1 VSLETIDFDRLNFR
15 SGDTVLDLGCG
26 EGRHSISARLQADIH
41 VVGLDLSR
49 RDLLTAK
56 QRLDDF
62 NLGGNDHCNFIQ
74 GSGLALPFAD
84 NSFDQ
89 VICSEVLE
97 HIVDYQGVL
106 QEIKRVLKPGGLF
119 AVSVPRYFPE
129 WVCWVLSS
137 AYHEV
142 PGGHLR
148 IFRTSQL
155 KTAVTNL
162 HMGFLSRHWAHSL
175 HVPYWWLRCAFWQR
189 GEQTPIVARYHRLLV
204 WDLMQKPWIT
214 RTLERVLNPLLGKS
228 VALYFRNS
236 SDA

>member
-1 VSLETIDFDRLNFR
+1 MSLETIDFDRLNFR
-15 SGDTVLDLGCG
+15 PGDTVLDLGCG

-56 QRLDDF
+56 QRLNDF
-62 NLGGNDHCNFIQ
+62 NLGANDNCNFIQ
-74 GSGLALPFAD
+74 GSGLVLPFAD

-129 WVCWVLSS
+129 WVC
-137 AYHEV
+137 
-142 PGGHLR
+142 
-148 IFRTSQL
+148 
-155 KTAVTNL
+155 
-162 HMGFLSRHWAHSL
+162 
-175 HVPYWWLRCAFWQR
+175 
-189 GEQTPIVARYHRLLV
+189 
-204 WDLMQKPWIT
+204 
-214 RTLERVLNPLLGKS
+214 
-228 VALYFRNS
+228 
-236 SDA
+236 

>member
-1 VSLETIDFDRLNFR
+1 MSLETIDFDRLNFR
-15 SGDTVLDLGCG
+15 PGDTVLDLGCG

-49 RDLLTAK
+49 RDLLTATH
-56 QRLDDF
+56 RLDDF
-62 NLGGNDHCNFIQ
+62 NLGAYDHCNFIQ
-74 GSGLALPFAD
+74 GSGLTLPFSD

-129 WVCWVLSS
+129 WVCWMLSS

-155 KTAVTNL
+155 KNAVTNL
-162 HMGFLSRHWAHSL
+162 HMRFLSRHWAHSL

-214 RTLERVLNPLLGKS
+214 RTLERLRNPWLGKS

-236 SDA
+236 SDT